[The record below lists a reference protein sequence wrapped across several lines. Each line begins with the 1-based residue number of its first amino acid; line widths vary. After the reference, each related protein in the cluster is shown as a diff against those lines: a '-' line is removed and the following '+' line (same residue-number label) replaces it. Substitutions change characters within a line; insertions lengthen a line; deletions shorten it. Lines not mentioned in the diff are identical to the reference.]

1 MNLDSPGVAMLWLS
15 SFCVFLASFC
25 LVYRVDISLLLA
37 YIRMGWKCLDFF
49 FLRTVFAD
57 CVSVFNY
64 ISVWWLTTEKC
75 ISKLFKISPQTFLLV
90 DVLITEEHLQI
101 RRENNWKGIRKKVIQ
116 ILRWNQLSTWYLKKE
131 KTIVCKML

>member
-1 MNLDSPGVAMLWLS
+1 ME
-15 SFCVFLASFC
+15 VFGF
-25 LVYRVDISLLLA
+25 
-37 YIRMGWKCLDFF
+37 FF

-64 ISVWWLTTEKC
+64 ISVWLTTEKC

-101 RRENNWKGIRKKVIQ
+101 RREN
-116 ILRWNQLSTWYLKKE
+116 Y
-131 KTIVCKML
+131 